1 MATGGRPTEMGG
13 GGETEKTGSGGR
25 GERTTGGSDTGRG
38 GGEMA
43 TGGSDT
49 ERGGGGERA
58 TGGSVIGRG
67 GGGERATG
75 GSTLGSDILELQ
87 RALLSVR
94 NQALR
99 MSSKSCLEMRARK
112 RVALSS
118 FVGYIEKLKGHTS
131 SPLEKSVVTVRWG
144 AQAL

>member
-1 MATGGRPTEMGG
+1 
-13 GGETEKTGSGGR
+13 
-25 GERTTGGSDTGRG
+25 
-38 GGEMA
+38 MA

-49 ERGGGGERA
+49 ERGGGGESA

-87 RALLSVR
+87 RALLDVSVGISALDVVR
-94 NQALR
+94 NSL
-99 MSSKSCLEMRARK
+99 CVK

-118 FVGYIEKLKGHTS
+118 LLSGIH
-131 SPLEKSVVTVRWG
+131 
-144 AQAL
+144 